1 MNLTLSYK
9 TLAIHPSAANFV
21 SDRTKW
27 ISLDLSEP
35 NLGAPPPGGIT
46 NTFYL
51 TSDPWG
57 NRGWTDNINVDVNTD
72 RLNSLTATFN
82 VLTVRE
88 RLCSFGVQN
97 IIDTE
102 SPFPAF
108 RIEQRGTGLGFL
120 VEGGSVFSGSI
131 SGTNFTTSFNQGSAT
146 GEYSFAVNTGF
157 ATGNFSFAEGAKTKA
172 IGYASHAEGFFTTAS
187 GFGSHAEGYFTTASG
202 FGSHAEGFGT
212 FAFGNASHAQGF
224 STTASGAG
232 SHAQGNESQAIGD
245 GSHAQGGFTIATGQY
260 SHAGGYL
267 TRAEGLVSTS
277 LGYGSRAAQN
287 YTFVWSDGNLGTS
300 SSNITT
306 TQAGQFLVSA
316 SGGLFIP
323 GKVSIGTDITRTHAL
338 TINGSTSGRGT
349 LFYDQVHTNIIS
361 TLDETSSNGG
371 QQLIICAGD
380 SRTSLWPFLSTLGS
394 EFLYL
399 FAESGLHVNS
409 SPNNWGA
416 VGGTQQQAWS
426 TRNTAY
432 ICDTQGKSYFPNDVT
447 VTGVVSAANIDLNSA
462 NVITPTSVIDT
473 GQFLILKI
481 NGVERAIRLWDFVV

>member
-9 TLAIHPSAANFV
+9 TLAIHPSAANLV
-21 SDRTKW
+21 SDRKKW

-88 RLCSFGVQN
+88 RLCSFGTQN

-102 SPFPAF
+102 SPFTAF
-108 RIEQRGTGLGFL
+108 RVEQRGTGGGFL
-120 VEGGSVFSGSI
+120 VQGDSVFSGSI
-131 SGTNFTTSFNQGSAT
+131 SGTNLTTSFNQGSAT
-146 GEYSFAVNTGF
+146 GSYSFAVNTGF
-157 ATGNFSFAEGAKTKA
+157 ALGNFSFAEGVKSKA
-172 IGYASHAEGFFTTAS
+172 IGFA
-187 GFGSHAEGYFTTASG
+187 SHAEGYFTTASG
-202 FGSHAEGFGT
+202 FGSHAEGFNT

-232 SHAQGNESQAIGD
+232 AHAQGNESQAIGD

-260 SHAGGYL
+260 SHTGGYL

-277 LGYGSRAAQN
+277 LGYRSRAAQD
-287 YTFVWSDGNLGTS
+287 YTFVWSDGDLGTS
-300 SSNITT
+300 SSNIAT

-316 SGGLFIP
+316 SGGLFVP
-323 GKVSIGTDITRTHAL
+323 GKVSIGTDVTRTHAL

-349 LFYDQVHTNIIS
+349 LFYDVIS
-361 TLDETSSNGG
+361 TNVINSLFDTNPVNRAEYLILNAGESS
-371 QQLIICAGD
+371 
-380 SRTSLWPFLSTLGS
+380 TFM
-394 EFLYL
+394 
-399 FAESGLHVNS
+399 SGLTGESVYLNAENGLQINS
-409 SPNNWGA
+409 SPDNWGA
-416 VGGTQQQAWS
+416 APGALPGTFNEIWN
-426 TRNTAY
+426 RRWTAY
-432 ICDTQGKSYFPNDVT
+432 VCNASGNSYLPNNLT
-447 VTGVVSAANIDLNSA
+447 VVGTVSTANIDLANA
-462 NVITPTSVIDT
+462 NVITPANVVDT
-473 GQFLILKI
+473 GEFLILRI
-481 NGVERAIRLWDFVV
+481 NGVQKAIRLWDYIA